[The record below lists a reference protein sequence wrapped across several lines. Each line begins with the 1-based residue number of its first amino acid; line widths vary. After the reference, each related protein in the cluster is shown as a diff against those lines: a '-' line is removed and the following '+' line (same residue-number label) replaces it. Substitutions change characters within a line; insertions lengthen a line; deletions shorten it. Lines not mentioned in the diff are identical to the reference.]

1 MSEFISVADVCP
13 TGFAREQKEVRDEVA
28 GIAFRLRREM
38 DRGLTP
44 DEMKVVR
51 EEAEAAQ
58 AAEEI
63 LSRIFE

>member
-13 TGFAREQKEVRDEVA
+13 TGFARE
-28 GIAFRLRREM
+28 
-38 DRGLTP
+38 
-44 DEMKVVR
+44 
-51 EEAEAAQ
+51 AAQ